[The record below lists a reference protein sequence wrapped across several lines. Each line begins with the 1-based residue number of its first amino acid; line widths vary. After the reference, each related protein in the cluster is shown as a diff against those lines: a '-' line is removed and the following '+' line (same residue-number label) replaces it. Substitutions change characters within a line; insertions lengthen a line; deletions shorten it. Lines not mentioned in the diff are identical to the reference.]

1 MQCNLHCDW
10 NQTWFYLVPQYL
22 RLLPVRLG
30 FHTTAER
37 SSITGKPHLEWIMFI
52 ITDLPRQSSSNLIQ
66 NCLLSALIVRLPN
79 SSNAQRPTSFKWGHR
94 SVEAGPH
101 SWHFFFEFTWA
112 RSPIISINQIS
123 LEPTSHFLTLTL
135 SKIHYLFYYIH
146 LHTWKYTAIQFL
158 HYYPTVKPRN
168 RFKNLSIGIKSNYN
182 HILRDICDWK
192 HL

>member
-101 SWHFFFEFTWA
+101 SWHFFFWVYLSQVSYNIYKPDFFGTHFPLFNINSVQNPLLVLLYTFTY
-112 RSPIISINQIS
+112 
-123 LEPTSHFLTLTL
+123 LEIYCYPVPTLL
-135 SKIHYLFYYIH
+135 SNSQTQK
-146 LHTWKYTAIQFL
+146 
-158 HYYPTVKPRN
+158 
-168 RFKNLSIGIKSNYN
+168 
-182 HILRDICDWK
+182 
-192 HL
+192 